1 MKFFLFLY
9 FYIYGTKCQ
18 NNFLEY
24 YTNYTFIS
32 PSASN
37 PQTYFFYPHYE
48 VGTAIFIVKFS
59 PRLNCN
65 FTFYDGNTYIDS
77 FINFYTSE
85 RSHVLKIP
93 STIKK
98 PTVLTLRVTNPNH
111 NFPYYLYFYNPN
123 YTIPL
128 SISNYY
134 FYLLSIKNLE
144 IKYEISSLKQDI
156 YLNFQSIIEYP
167 EFHDNINIILND
179 GEIEHFFNEK
189 TSSFSIKLKKN
200 ENYKLNLKC
209 IFSSP
214 FTNKTAILI
223 YFGDKEQNNFR
234 SLYYN
239 NNIISYQSI
248 FENNKIYLID
258 SINLID
264 EHNSYKFYLNEK
276 SESTDLQNLKI
287 NVHIKK
293 FPTYNSD
300 FIKNNTPTSDEQYDE
315 SYIFEQKNSFE
326 IQTSKYLAES
336 EKTILIYIEINY
348 KYENNPL
355 YEFSIQTT
363 SDEKE
368 LEFKSYLVNLYTQ
381 YNFSSLKVYP
391 TDFVFI
397 STNHSNTIYP
407 ILSKDSRIFSNYYNG
422 YLYVSNRYI
431 SEGDNILI
439 NYDDQKL
446 EKINEEDMGYFQIYK
461 FNNDNSNFESID
473 INDDSDCL
481 VYHLELKKN
490 IEKFFYV
497 KINNKNDYYV
507 MHESN
512 DKYSFLKIDQM
523 PINIRDFSQNN
534 TNDEIKLISYQNEYI
549 FKIGY
554 SKAIYNLVKLFLI
567 KNEKSYNF
575 DISEGQNKIYTF
587 PQNANKINLNIE
599 LDSKKLTSK
608 TFINLKI
615 PSKYI
620 EDNLYIQD
628 NHEKNG
634 QKYLL
639 NNSGINIYYIK
650 DESINLNIIKPSNL
664 NRDIPILINMGIN
677 IENINSLNHNQSY
690 KFYSGQVGI
699 LRFYTRRIDIKIE
712 TPKRGISM
720 YYYKYYLSDEILN
733 NAGKLLSP
741 EIFEK
746 HYYNT
751 YSINFI
757 EETDLELEKI
767 VRNNNNDLYTEEKLS
782 LYLIFSFETTTN
794 IYTGS
799 ENKPNTGDNENFSG
813 LVITVVVV
821 FTAILIAIFL
831 IIFYLY
837 YKKKK
842 NNKNLKTIF
851 IDNTPTTSEGENASK
866 NYFYKPEEDN
876 YPNENEI
883 QTNKGDINNV
893 NNIDNNLND
902 PDLPAPLP
910 YIK

>member
-1 MKFFLFLY
+1 M
-9 FYIYGTKCQ
+9 
-18 NNFLEY
+18 
-24 YTNYTFIS
+24 S
-32 PSASN
+32 
-37 PQTYFFYPHYE
+37 
-48 VGTAIFIVKFS
+48 
-59 PRLNCN
+59 
-65 FTFYDGNTYIDS
+65 
-77 FINFYTSE
+77 
-85 RSHVLKIP
+85 
-93 STIKK
+93 
-98 PTVLTLRVTNPNH
+98 
-111 NFPYYLYFYNPN
+111 
-123 YTIPL
+123 
-128 SISNYY
+128 SIS
-134 FYLLSIKNLE
+134 
-144 IKYEISSLKQDI
+144 
-156 YLNFQSIIEYP
+156 
-167 EFHDNINIILND
+167 
-179 GEIEHFFNEK
+179 
-189 TSSFSIKLKKN
+189 
-200 ENYKLNLKC
+200 
-209 IFSSP
+209 
-214 FTNKTAILI
+214 
-223 YFGDKEQNNFR
+223 
-234 SLYYN
+234 
-239 NNIISYQSI
+239 
-248 FENNKIYLID
+248 
-258 SINLID
+258 
-264 EHNSYKFYLNEK
+264 
-276 SESTDLQNLKI
+276 
-287 NVHIKK
+287 
-293 FPTYNSD
+293 
-300 FIKNNTPTSDEQYDE
+300 
-315 SYIFEQKNSFE
+315 
-326 IQTSKYLAES
+326 
-336 EKTILIYIEINY
+336 
-348 KYENNPL
+348 
-355 YEFSIQTT
+355 
-363 SDEKE
+363 
-368 LEFKSYLVNLYTQ
+368 
-381 YNFSSLKVYP
+381 
-391 TDFVFI
+391 
-397 STNHSNTIYP
+397 
-407 ILSKDSRIFSNYYNG
+407 SRI
-422 YLYVSNRYI
+422 
-431 SEGDNILI
+431 
-439 NYDDQKL
+439 
-446 EKINEEDMGYFQIYK
+446 
-461 FNNDNSNFESID
+461 
-473 INDDSDCL
+473 
-481 VYHLELKKN
+481 KKN

-620 EDNLYIQD
+620 EDNSKIEDNLYIQD

-690 KFYSGQVGI
+690 TFYSGQVGI

-751 YSINFI
+751 YSINFF

-813 LVITVVVV
+813 LVITVVIV
-821 FTAILIAIFL
+821 FTAIFIAIFL
-831 IIFYLY
+831 IIFYHY

-883 QTNKGDINNV
+883 QTNKGDINIV

-910 YIK
+910 YI